1 MTAPAPL
8 WRFRHWGIETVHVI
22 ASIAV
27 VTKQKLI
34 VILRGAAHVA
44 AFALYALP
52 AVRLHSSHHYRSE
65 LQAGGVA

>member
-1 MTAPAPL
+1 MTAPASL
-8 WRFRHWGIETVHVI
+8 WRFRHGGVETVHVI

-27 VTKQKLI
+27 IAEQKLI
-34 VILRGAAHVA
+34 IILRCAAHVA

-52 AVRLHSSHHYRSE
+52 AVRLDGGHHYGSE